1 MTESQMDFSPLIN
14 DPCWKEQLHAILNTP
29 KSLALQDFLSQE
41 YSEQQ
46 IFPPKEEI
54 FSALNLTPFKD
65 VKVVII
71 GQDPYHGPGQA
82 HGLAFSVKSPC
93 PPPPSLKNIFKE
105 LDISPDNGDLTSWAK
120 QGVLLIN
127 TVLTVRQSQ
136 AHSHKNKGWEEIT
149 DEIIS
154 RISAARE
161 RVIFVLWGG
170 PAAKKSKLIDQ
181 SKHVILESAHP
192 SPLSAY
198 RGFLGCGHF
207 DQINEQL
214 KNWGEEEI
222 DWTIP
227 SVKPTQP
234 ELF

>member
-1 MTESQMDFSPLIN
+1 MNFSNLIKDPSWN
-14 DPCWKEQLHAILNTP
+14 DHLSGILNSP
-29 KSLALQDFLSQE
+29 KSSSLRIFLSSE
-41 YSEQQ
+41 YAEREIYPS
-46 IFPPKEEI
+46 KAEI
-54 FSALNLTPFKD
+54 FSALNLSPFEKIN
-65 VKVVII
+65 VVIL

-105 LDISPDNGDLTSWAK
+105 LKISPDNGDLSSWAK
-120 QGVLLIN
+120 QGVLLLN
-127 TVLTVRQSQ
+127 TVLTVRKGQ

-154 RISAARE
+154 AVSRNKE

-170 PAAKKSKLIDQ
+170 PAARKKQLIDET
-181 SKHVILESAHP
+181 KHLVLESAHP

-207 DQINEQL
+207 ELINQQL
-214 KNWGEEEI
+214 KAWGEKEI
-222 DWTIP
+222 NWQID
-227 SVKPTQP
+227 SVNPTQL

>member
-1 MTESQMDFSPLIN
+1 MNLKELID
-14 DPCWKEQLHAILNTP
+14 DPAWKESLSKVLEVK
-29 KSLALQDFLSQE
+29 KSVDLADFLKRE
-41 YSEQQ
+41 YEEE
-46 IFPPKEEI
+46 IIYPPAHEI
-54 FSALNLTPFKD
+54 FSALNLTHLKD
-65 VKVVII
+65 VKVVIL

-93 PPPPSLKNIFKE
+93 APPPSLKNIFKE
-105 LDISPDNGDLTSWAK
+105 LSINPDNGDLRSWAT

-136 AHSHKNKGWEEIT
+136 AHSHKGKGWEEIS
-149 DEIIS
+149 DEIIKTVS
-154 RISAARE
+154 TKND

-170 PAAKKSKLIDQ
+170 PAAKKKILIDE
-181 SKHVILESAHP
+181 SKHIVLESAHP

-207 DQINEQL
+207 EKVNKQL
-214 KNWGEEEI
+214 KDWGKEEI
-222 DWTIP
+222 NWSISSIRP
-227 SVKPTQP
+227 VQQ

>member
-1 MTESQMDFSPLIN
+1 MNFSQLIK
-14 DPCWKEQLHAILNTP
+14 DPCWCQQLSSVFTSE
-29 KSLALQDFLSQE
+29 KSTSLQSFLDDE
-41 YSEQQ
+41 YSSQQ
-46 IFPPKEEI
+46 IFPPQNEI
-54 FSALNLTPFKD
+54 FSALNLTFFND
-65 VKVVII
+65 VKVVIL

-82 HGLAFSVKSPC
+82 HGLAFSVKPPC

-105 LDISPDNGDLTSWAK
+105 LDITPDNGDLTSWAK

-149 DEIIS
+149 DEVIKAVS
-154 RISAARE
+154 KDRE
-161 RVIFVLWGG
+161 KVIFVLWGG
-170 PAAKKSKLIDQ
+170 PAAKKKKLIDLD
-181 SKHVILESAHP
+181 KHVVLESAHP

-207 DQINEQL
+207 KTINEHL
-214 KNWGEEEI
+214 KEWGESEI
-222 DWTIP
+222 DWSI
-227 SVKPTQP
+227 SSIKPTQL